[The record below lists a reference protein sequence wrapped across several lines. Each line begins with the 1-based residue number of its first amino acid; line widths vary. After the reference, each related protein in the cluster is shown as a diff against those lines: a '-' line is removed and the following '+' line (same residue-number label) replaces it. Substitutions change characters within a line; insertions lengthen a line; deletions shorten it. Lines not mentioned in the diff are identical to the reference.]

1 MNHVSIFE
9 KKWLD
14 VIFEGKN
21 QQYGAY
27 QLRRENEKTTWLAF
41 IFGLSLLTF
50 GIFLLSSFHTKP
62 TPDNNLPPIIS
73 DTLVLTKVEIKK
85 EVHKGESTQA
95 KTTENAVKKY
105 TPVAPEFVPIEPV
118 PEPKD
123 PVLNPNP
130 GLGSATGTSTDP
142 LANGGDP
149 NGTSTQPTSGGDSG
163 NAIDPNAIENAVGL
177 DEQPEFPGGIN
188 RFYEE
193 IKRRF
198 DPQAL
203 EETDQVHKVFV
214 TFVIEKNG
222 TMTDIQILRNA
233 DESVDKEALRVL
245 HAIKAKWRPGQ
256 KKGQAVRSRFTIPIT
271 VSQ

>member
-50 GIFLLSSFHTKP
+50 GVFLLSSFHTKP
-62 TPDNNLPPIIS
+62 EPDHNLPPTLS

-85 EVHKGESTQA
+85 EVQKGESAQA
-95 KTTENAVKKY
+95 KTTENEVKKY
-105 TPVAPEFVPIEPV
+105 TPVAPELVPVEPE

-123 PVLNPNP
+123 PQVNPNP
-130 GLGSATGTSTDP
+130 GLGSDTGTSTDP
-142 LANGGDP
+142 LANGGNP
-149 NGTSTQPTSGGDSG
+149 NGTTSNPTAGGNQG
-163 NAIDPNAIENAVGL
+163 NSIDPNIIENSVGL

-198 DPQAL
+198 DPEAL
-203 EETDQVHKVFV
+203 EESDKVHKVFV
-214 TFVIEKNG
+214 TFVIERNG

-233 DESVDKEALRVL
+233 DELVDKEALRVL

-256 KKGQAVRSRFTIPIT
+256 KKGEPVRSRFTIPIT